1 MSAIVKCY
9 FVILLPLMVAANV
22 IMSRQNLAF
31 VMEISGL
38 HSKDILRWKIMP
50 KFGTLTD
57 VFLSD
62 YMGSRTLCVIFIS
75 TWFR

>member
-9 FVILLPLMVAANV
+9 FVILLLLMVAANV
-22 IMSRQNLAF
+22 IMSRQKLAF

-38 HSKDILRWKIMP
+38 HSKDIFKWKIMP

-62 YMGSRTLCVIFIS
+62 YMGSRILCVIFIS

>member
-9 FVILLPLMVAANV
+9 FVILLPLMVAAIV

-38 HSKDILRWKIMP
+38 YSKDILRWKIMP
-50 KFGTLTD
+50 KFETLTD